1 MIKKTR
7 CGSKEL
13 KVSVFGA
20 GNAGLT
26 AAYHFTQNGCD
37 VALYGAP
44 GFDQQ
49 IHAIS
54 AEGGIRSLKSFH
66 DAELEFSG
74 FETITMVTTDIQK
87 AVDFAEVLVLPVPS
101 FAQET
106 LFLEMLPYLRDGQT
120 LVLMPGNYGSLVLNK
135 LKDDHGFSELQ
146 LNFIDAISI
155 PWATRVTGNAEIAIL
170 GMKTH
175 LPVAA
180 FPGSKT
186 NDLIKLLQPIFP
198 LPLTALENVIA
209 VGFENINF
217 GGHPL
222 MTMLNIG
229 LLENFPDKFNY
240 YTDCCS
246 QATANACDVLDKERL
261 SVGSALGLSLKTELE
276 AMNGL
281 YDMQAQSVYELNK
294 SSTTHSNV
302 KSAPSSS
309 SSRYITE
316 DTPYLLVPCAEIAQL
331 LDVDIPIMNS
341 VIHITSAMNNENYF
355 DSGRTLADMG
365 LKGLTINNIID
376 YVS

>member
-1 MIKKTR
+1 
-7 CGSKEL
+7 
-13 KVSVFGA
+13 
-20 GNAGLT
+20 
-26 AAYHFTQNGCD
+26 
-37 VALYGAP
+37 
-44 GFDQQ
+44 
-49 IHAIS
+49 
-54 AEGGIRSLKSFH
+54 
-66 DAELEFSG
+66 
-74 FETITMVTTDIQK
+74 
-87 AVDFAEVLVLPVPS
+87 
-101 FAQET
+101 
-106 LFLEMLPYLRDGQT
+106 
-120 LVLMPGNYGSLVLNK
+120 
-135 LKDDHGFSELQ
+135 
-146 LNFIDAISI
+146 
-155 PWATRVTGNAEIAIL
+155 
-170 GMKTH
+170 
-175 LPVAA
+175 
-180 FPGSKT
+180 
-186 NDLIKLLQPIFP
+186 
-198 LPLTALENVIA
+198 
-209 VGFENINF
+209 
-217 GGHPL
+217 

-365 LKGLTINNIID
+365 LKGLTIHNIID